1 MPGKWTQHGCR
12 RTDLEEQ
19 AKCLKSGSRVFATSV
34 SRPSCRKVDEAGL
47 AEMPTGRVMPGLEP
61 QGKGLG
67 WLFKAT
73 LSGKDLRTAASYVL
87 EAVRGNEEPR
97 LWSNLDL

>member
-1 MPGKWTQHGCR
+1 
-12 RTDLEEQ
+12 
-19 AKCLKSGSRVFATSV
+19 
-34 SRPSCRKVDEAGL
+34 
-47 AEMPTGRVMPGLEP
+47 MPGLKP

-67 WLFKAT
+67 WLIKAT